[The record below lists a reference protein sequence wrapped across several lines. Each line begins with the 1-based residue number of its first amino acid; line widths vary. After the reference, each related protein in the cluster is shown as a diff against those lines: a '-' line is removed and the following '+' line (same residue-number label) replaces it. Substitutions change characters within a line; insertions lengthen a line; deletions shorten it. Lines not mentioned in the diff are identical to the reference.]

1 MEIVTGLRGT
11 PHITSADVIG
21 FQQGIAT
28 VGSGALPVGEKFRA
42 ELASNNELKIY
53 DGEGV
58 IQGVH
63 FRVLPGTYDSIT
75 LENGSQ
81 GQKRKDLI
89 VVKYTKN
96 AQTGYENTEWV
107 VKKGTSTTETPVEPT
122 ATEGDVRAGDI
133 LAEVPW
139 YVVEYDGINVTSVTP
154 KFSTLMN
161 IQELTEGFSS
171 LNSNF
176 VSGNLGSFRIT
187 HQLVS
192 LTYASATELAGF
204 MYCGADVAAATATI
218 IYQNSTPIDQVDRLY
233 IDIGPYNTPSRIN
246 IHAHGTGFISGHI
259 LKVAVI
265 VITTPA

>member
-1 MEIVTGLRGT
+1 MNIVTGYGGR
-11 PHITSADVIG
+11 PHITANDAGS
-21 FQQGIAT
+21 FNQGIFSAKDGVLT
-28 VGSGALPVGEKFRA
+28 VGRKF
-42 ELASNNELKIY
+42 EYSLISNNELRIY
-53 DGEGV
+53 DGEG
-58 IQGVH
+58 IMQGVH
-63 FRVLPGTYDSIT
+63 YRILPGTYESVV
-75 LENGSQ
+75 LENGTQ
-81 GQKRKDLI
+81 GNKRIDLI
-89 VVKYTKN
+89 VARYEKN
-96 AQTGYENTEWV
+96 AETGIESVEV
-107 VKKGTSTTETPVEPT
+107 AVKKGAETTEIPVEPT
-122 ATEGDVRAGDI
+122 AMIGDI
-133 LAEVPW
+133 RKGATLHEMPL
-139 YVVEYDGINVTSVTP
+139 YSVEYNGITVKEIVSR
-154 KFSTLMN
+154 F
-161 IQELTEGFSS
+161 TEIADLRMVREEIDR

>member
-107 VKKGTSTTETPVEPT
+107 VKKGTSTTETPAEPT

-171 LNSNF
+171 LNSNLDNKQDTF
-176 VSGNLGSFRIT
+176 TAGQYIEGFAGDGTLLMTWSKIGVTKKPSAVIITSCSSQDVIVSYN
-187 HQLVS
+187 
-192 LTYASATELAGF
+192 Y
-204 MYCGADVAAATATI
+204 D
-218 IYQNSTPIDQVDRLY
+218 
-233 IDIGPYNTPSRIN
+233 YNTS
-246 IHAHGTGFISGHI
+246 GTIQLKAYSAASGAAFSGA
-259 LKVAVI
+259 LRFSMLVI
-265 VITTPA
+265 Q

>member
-1 MEIVTGLRGT
+1 MTFLSRPEGRLIWRMDNSRAWRFA
-11 PHITSADVIG
+11 PAQ
-21 FQQGIAT
+21 FQ
-28 VGSGALPVGEKFRA
+28 
-42 ELASNNELKIY
+42 
-53 DGEGV
+53 
-58 IQGVH
+58 
-63 FRVLPGTYDSIT
+63 
-75 LENGSQ
+75 
-81 GQKRKDLI
+81 
-89 VVKYTKN
+89 
-96 AQTGYENTEWV
+96 
-107 VKKGTSTTETPVEPT
+107 
-122 ATEGDVRAGDI
+122 ATEIR
-133 LAEVPW
+133 
-139 YVVEYDGINVTSVTP
+139 
-154 KFSTLMN
+154 
-161 IQELTEGFSS
+161 Q
-171 LNSNF
+171 NSNF

>member
-107 VKKGTSTTETPVEPT
+107 VKKGTSTTETPAEPT

-171 LNSNF
+171 LNSNLDN
-176 VSGNLGSFRIT
+176 GNIGGFRIT
-187 HQLVS
+187 HKRIILSYETATS
-192 LTYASATELAGF
+192 LSGYA
-204 MYCGADVAAATATI
+204 YCGGNVIAANATI
-218 IYQNSTPIDQVDRLY
+218 IYQTSTPIDQVDRIY
-233 IDIGPYNTPSRIN
+233 ITVGAYGAPGRIN
-246 IHAHGTGFISGHI
+246 VYAQGSGFISGHV
-259 LKVAVI
+259 LAVDAI
-265 VITTPA
+265 IITEPI

>member
-1 MEIVTGLRGT
+1 M
-11 PHITSADVIG
+11 SVIKN
-21 FQQGIAT
+21 FIM
-28 VGSGALPVGEKFRA
+28 
-42 ELASNNELKIY
+42 KI
-53 DGEGV
+53 
-58 IQGVH
+58 
-63 FRVLPGTYDSIT
+63 F
-75 LENGSQ
+75 NGS
-81 GQKRKDLI
+81 DWDI
-89 VVKYTKN
+89 YHPETTADMVKYTPS
-96 AQTGYENTEWV
+96 GSSEESD
-107 VKKGTSTTETPVEPT
+107 VKVQL
-122 ATEGDVRAGDI
+122 D
-133 LAEVPW
+133 
-139 YVVEYDGINVTSVTP
+139 
-154 KFSTLMN
+154 F
-161 IQELTEGFSS
+161 

>member
-1 MEIVTGLRGT
+1 MDNSRAWRFA
-11 PHITSADVIG
+11 PAQ
-21 FQQGIAT
+21 FQ
-28 VGSGALPVGEKFRA
+28 
-42 ELASNNELKIY
+42 
-53 DGEGV
+53 
-58 IQGVH
+58 
-63 FRVLPGTYDSIT
+63 
-75 LENGSQ
+75 
-81 GQKRKDLI
+81 
-89 VVKYTKN
+89 
-96 AQTGYENTEWV
+96 
-107 VKKGTSTTETPVEPT
+107 
-122 ATEGDVRAGDI
+122 ATEIR
-133 LAEVPW
+133 
-139 YVVEYDGINVTSVTP
+139 
-154 KFSTLMN
+154 
-161 IQELTEGFSS
+161 Q
-171 LNSNF
+171 NSNF

>member
-1 MEIVTGLRGT
+1 M
-11 PHITSADVIG
+11 SVIKN
-21 FQQGIAT
+21 FIM
-28 VGSGALPVGEKFRA
+28 
-42 ELASNNELKIY
+42 KI
-53 DGEGV
+53 
-58 IQGVH
+58 
-63 FRVLPGTYDSIT
+63 F
-75 LENGSQ
+75 NGS
-81 GQKRKDLI
+81 DWDI
-89 VVKYTKN
+89 YHPETTADMVKYTPS
-96 AQTGYENTEWV
+96 GSSEESD
-107 VKKGTSTTETPVEPT
+107 VKVQL
-122 ATEGDVRAGDI
+122 D
-133 LAEVPW
+133 
-139 YVVEYDGINVTSVTP
+139 
-154 KFSTLMN
+154 F
-161 IQELTEGFSS
+161 

-246 IHAHGTGFISGHI
+246 IHAHGTGFVSGHI

>member
-1 MEIVTGLRGT
+1 M
-11 PHITSADVIG
+11 
-21 FQQGIAT
+21 Q
-28 VGSGALPVGEKFRA
+28 FR
-42 ELASNNELKIY
+42 
-53 DGEGV
+53 
-58 IQGVH
+58 H
-63 FRVLPGTYDSIT
+63 
-75 LENGSQ
+75 
-81 GQKRKDLI
+81 
-89 VVKYTKN
+89 
-96 AQTGYENTEWV
+96 
-107 VKKGTSTTETPVEPT
+107 
-122 ATEGDVRAGDI
+122 
-133 LAEVPW
+133 AEVR
-139 YVVEYDGINVTSVTP
+139 
-154 KFSTLMN
+154 
-161 IQELTEGFSS
+161 Q
-171 LNSNF
+171 NSNF